1 MRMDKVKIIK
11 SVKEIDFLDSVFI
24 IKNKKQ
30 INTSIFL
37 ALTVYIVQKNISK
50 KNLIILTPE
59 SEKFSLIFTYLYT
72 VMDIYNEN
80 IKNNYSYDN
89 LIKNEKY
96 KFQNSIV
103 KFNELNTSKEKQMIK
118 VELSDGS
125 FWSLPTS
132 KAPFFQK
139 VDTNRNLSSLEKF
152 KKDFNVW
159 KQKNNSDYVQK
170 ILNLKT
176 HLKQSNILYS
186 DKKMEEYLLNDLYL
200 DGEEFKNLLLTGK
213 IVNGDVKKQV
223 SGQYEGNPSLIL
235 SRDIDEIQDYIFNN
249 QNISKIFLSF
259 KNRESLEKN
268 LQYVDFINQVHLSNV
283 IFTESLNDNQFK
295 LYKDRNYVIWSWK
308 KNLIREFY
316 NQSESLDQIGESFK
330 AFSQSNLSL
339 IKVDYHDISHSVTL
353 LKRIE
358 SKVDTAS
365 PYLVKIFD
373 RLVPVIFS
381 LLRNYLTVSVKEQD
395 IEEMLKT
402 LNDQNFIDDIELINQ
417 LQELLVTIKNLV
429 NQHNTNGKKAFFSTP
444 KNLKISGDI
453 NTYFVIDSKQNYEFT
468 EVWLNSRGVNLNHH
482 RLNLIEI
489 NELDSINHSHS
500 RVYLP
505 FWLNHEKMH
514 KIIHSYNIRE
524 LYLMLYEPEFEWA
537 NAYIKKWEAQKKSY
551 NDNNHIFK
559 ELFNTILE
567 PDYKISEIN
576 EKNEIHDVD
585 IDQVLSSAKIRRF
598 SDYSNS
604 LEEFVNV
611 IPIDLSHEKI
621 FLSAENHKF
630 LVISSTDIQ
639 ETKVKNKKIEDLS
652 PGEFIVLRNSEK
664 DLIREYA
671 DRLLSQDNQSDLR
684 NLAESW
690 KTPFRSLI
698 EAYSLNEIYSMYAK
712 KKGKRHKLSI
722 KNWLSDENMIGPKYI
737 EDLEIINEMCNLD
750 NDPVQMHK
758 AIQIVD
764 QYHVKAGTELSKLLE
779 NTIKSG
785 SDTETFLYQLRRS
798 HYKEMNLSEIGNI
811 MFLKV
816 HAIGEIIKVP
826 KSKVNSLIEDT
837 YYG

>member
-1 MRMDKVKIIK
+1 MDRGKIIN
-11 SVKEIDFLDSVFI
+11 SIKEISILEAIFTLGK
-24 IKNKKQ
+24 KNKK
-30 INTSIFL
+30 INISVFL
-37 ALTVYIVQKNISK
+37 ASTIVIVNNYIKDRNLIIISPDADTFSFLFSHLYTVKDIYEELLTNNYTY
-50 KNLIILTPE
+50 KNLI
-59 SEKFSLIFTYLYT
+59 K
-72 VMDIYNEN
+72 D
-80 IKNNYSYDN
+80 
-89 LIKNEKY
+89 EKY

-103 KFNELNTSKEKQMIK
+103 KFNELYIHDEKLMIK
-118 VELSDGS
+118 IELSDGS
-125 FWSLPTS
+125 FFSIPTS

-152 KKDFNVW
+152 KNDFKKW
-159 KQKNNSDYVQK
+159 KQKKDSDFVQK

-176 HLKQSNILYS
+176 HLEQSNLLYS
-186 DKKMEEYLLNDLYL
+186 DNKMEEQLLNDLYL
-200 DGEEFKNLLLTGK
+200 DDELFKNLLLTGK
-213 IVNGDVKKQV
+213 IVNGDVKNQEA
-223 SGQYEGNPSLIL
+223 GQYEGIPSLIL
-235 SRDIDEIQDYIFNN
+235 SRDIDEVQDYIFSN
-249 QNISKIFLSF
+249 QKISKVFLSF
-259 KNRESLEKN
+259 KKKESLEKN
-268 LQYVDFINQVHLSNV
+268 LQYVDTLNQMNLSNV
-283 IFTESLNDNQFK
+283 IFTESLNDNQYK
-295 LYKDRNYVIWSWK
+295 LYKDRNYIIWSWNK
-308 KNLIREFY
+308 SIIKELY
-316 NQSESLDQIGESFK
+316 NHSESLDLIDESFR
-330 AFSQSNLSL
+330 AFSQSNVSL
-339 IKVDYHDISHSVTL
+339 IKVDDVNIAYSVTL

-358 SKVDTAS
+358 KKVETAS
-365 PYLVKIFD
+365 SYLVKIFD

-395 IEEMLKT
+395 IDEMLKT
-402 LNDQNFIDDIELINQ
+402 LNDQNFIDDVDLINQ
-417 LQELLVTIKNLV
+417 LHELLVTIKNLV
-429 NQHNTNGKKAFFSTP
+429 NRHNTNEKKAFFSTP
-444 KNLKISGDI
+444 TNLKISGDI

-514 KIIHSYNIRE
+514 KIIHSYNIRD
-524 LYLMLYEPEFEWA
+524 LYLVLYEPEFEWA

-576 EKNEIHDVD
+576 EKNEIYDVD

-671 DRLLSQDNQSDLR
+671 DRLLSQDNKSDLR

-698 EAYSLNEIYSMYAK
+698 EAYSFNEIYSMYAE
-712 KKGKRHKLSI
+712 KKGKRHKLSV

-737 EDLEIINEMCNLD
+737 EDLEIINEICNLD

-779 NTIKSG
+779 KTIKSG
-785 SDTETFLYQLRRS
+785 SDSETFLYQLRRS
-798 HYKEMNLSEIGNI
+798 HYKEMNLNEIGNI
-811 MFLKV
+811 IFLKV